1 MGIGLRKS
9 SVSVALV
16 VLISACLT
24 ACGQSH
30 HSSSRP
36 TKDTVDTNN
45 KTPAPFA
52 SGTSPS
58 STTAPVASPTPQSTS
73 GSQSSPQ
80 ISSQTPVFPT
90 LPNITPTTNPP
101 LSIVSDY
108 WADCQQGVYIVVW
121 SNGSSIP
128 WPVEVPPGTVT
139 ITTNAQTGASPD
151 GNALL
156 PTPLTL
162 SYTTGAEYVASW
174 QSLDFTGAYE
184 DASCSP

>member
-1 MGIGLRKS
+1 MKIGLRKS
-9 SVSVALV
+9 SVNVALV
-16 VLISACLT
+16 ALISACLA

-30 HSSSRP
+30 HSSSRS
-36 TKDTVDTNN
+36 TKDTVNTNN

-52 SGTSPS
+52 SGTSQS
-58 STTAPVASPTPQSTS
+58 STTVPATSPTPQSTS
-73 GSQSSPQ
+73 GNQSSPKS
-80 ISSQTPVFPT
+80 SSQAPVFPT
-90 LPNITPTTNPP
+90 LPDVTPTTSPP

-128 WPVEVPPGTVT
+128 WAVEVPPGTVA

-151 GNALL
+151 GNAPL

-162 SYTTGAEYVASW
+162 SYTNGAEYVASW